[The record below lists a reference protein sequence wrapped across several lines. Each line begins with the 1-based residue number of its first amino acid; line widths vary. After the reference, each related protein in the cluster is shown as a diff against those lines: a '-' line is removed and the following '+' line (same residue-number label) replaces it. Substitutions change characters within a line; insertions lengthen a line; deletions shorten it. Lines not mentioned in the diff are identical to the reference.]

1 MNLILIASVCC
12 SFLIWFC
19 LQQSNIKHGDIPP
32 SPAVTFPGC
41 LTHTRHH
48 SIKLLFFQILLLG
61 QEDRRYVRK
70 YFYNSGCNAFHRT
83 HNRNSK
89 INDQRREVCTA
100 IMKKFA
106 DIEEIANQNEACLVI
121 GPELLFHCIDML
133 YPCVSGNWNLECG
146 SSTSPSTTD
155 NL

>member
-1 MNLILIASVCC
+1 MVI
-12 SFLIWFC
+12 F
-19 LQQSNIKHGDIPP
+19 PP
-32 SPAVTFPGC
+32 RLVTFPGC

-61 QEDRRYVRK
+61 QEHRWYVRK

-121 GPELLFHCIDML
+121 GPELLFRCIDML
-133 YPCVSGNWNLECG
+133 YPCVSGNWNPECG
-146 SSTSPSTTD
+146 IRTSPSTTED
-155 NL
+155 LWD